1 MIEML
6 RKLTVDQWDVLVRD
20 YPLKVGTPAEQ
31 RAMLGVFVVASLALC
46 FNEYVTVELWRL
58 LPLELKVASDDWKYV
73 RKLGWCVGST
83 FGYIVP
89 TALYARWAFGMSPRD
104 LGLRL
109 DGFIQ
114 HLPLYIFFFGL
125 VAPFLVFFSS
135 DDHFQ
140 RMYPLCKQAH
150 HSWTHLIVWELSYGV
165 QFIGV
170 EFFFRGF
177 LLFVVA
183 RFLGPYAIPVMVL
196 PYCMLHFQKPGMES
210 IGAIIA
216 GMALGVV
223 ALRTKS
229 ILAGVGI
236 HTAVAWSMDFLSLY
250 QKGFIARLMDS

>member
-1 MIEML
+1 MVELL
-6 RKLTVDQWDVLVRD
+6 RKLTLDQWDALVEE
-20 YPLKVGTPAEQ
+20 YPLQVGSSAEQ

-46 FNEYVTVELWRL
+46 FNEYVAIELWRL
-58 LPLELKVASDDWKYV
+58 LPMDLPHLSDDWKYA
-73 RKLGWCVGST
+73 RKLGWCLGST

-109 DGFIQ
+109 DGFVQ
-114 HLPLYIFFFGL
+114 HLPLYIFFFGV
-125 VAPFLVFFSS
+125 VAPFLVYFSTEP
-135 DDHFQ
+135 HFQ

-150 HSWTHLIVWELSYGV
+150 LSWNHLVIWELSYGV

-183 RFLGPYAIPVMVL
+183 RFIGPYAVPAMVL

-210 IGAIIA
+210 LGAIIA
-216 GMALGVV
+216 GTVLGVV
-223 ALRTKS
+223 ALRTRS

-236 HTAVAWSMDFLSLY
+236 HTAVAWSMDFLSMWH
-250 QKGFIARLMDS
+250 KGLISRLMDS